1 MLIFVNTL
9 IKIAKEVYY
18 TFGSKMKKEKD
29 SVHIIPVVEITQN
42 INYNL
47 MMKRYTI
54 IVLIIVLHLFGITN
68 ICINNV

>member
-29 SVHIIPVVEITQN
+29 NVHIILRVEIIQN
-42 INYNL
+42 IS
-47 MMKRYTI
+47 
-54 IVLIIVLHLFGITN
+54 
-68 ICINNV
+68 